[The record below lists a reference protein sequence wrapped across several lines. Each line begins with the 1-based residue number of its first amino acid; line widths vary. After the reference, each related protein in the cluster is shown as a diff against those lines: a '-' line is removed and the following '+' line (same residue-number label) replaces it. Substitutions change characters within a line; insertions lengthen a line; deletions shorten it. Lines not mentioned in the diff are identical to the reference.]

1 MRLDDSTLSGDPT
14 LVSRA
19 LSNLLDNARRH
30 GGGPTLLGVSGDATG
45 VEFVV
50 EDQGPGFAEQD
61 LPRVFDSFV
70 RRERQGE
77 SPGSLGLGL
86 ALVRR
91 IALAHQG
98 RVWAENRAEG
108 GARVGMRLA
117 RSSAKAP

>member
-1 MRLDDSTLSGDPT
+1 MRLDDSSLLADPT
-14 LVSRA
+14 LISRA
-19 LSNLLDNARRH
+19 LANLLDNARRH
-30 GGGPTLLGVSGDATG
+30 AGGPTLLGVSGDATG

-50 EDQGPGFAEQD
+50 EDQGPGFAEED
-61 LPRVFDSFV
+61 LPRVFESFV

-77 SPGSLGLGL
+77 SSGSLGLGL

-108 GARVGMRLA
+108 GARVGMRVSRA
-117 RSSAKAP
+117 RDVG